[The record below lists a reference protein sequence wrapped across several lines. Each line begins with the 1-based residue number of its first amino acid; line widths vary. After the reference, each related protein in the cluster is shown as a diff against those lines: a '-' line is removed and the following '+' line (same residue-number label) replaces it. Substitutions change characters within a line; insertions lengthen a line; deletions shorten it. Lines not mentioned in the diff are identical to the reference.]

1 MTTRLG
7 TGRRQ
12 TFFYSVRR
20 TGNSPIHVCRLD
32 NVHGHEALKSYNLF
46 PSFLLNEMRNVT
58 FKTFFFPSVQLFLRL
73 KVGNI
78 YANMQMYV

>member
-7 TGRRQ
+7 TGKRQ

-20 TGNSPIHVCRLD
+20 TGNSPIHVYRLY
-32 NVHGHEALKSYNLF
+32 NVHGYEVLKRYNLF
-46 PSFLLNEMRNVT
+46 PFMLNEMRNVT

-78 YANMQMYV
+78 NANMQMHV

>member
-1 MTTRLG
+1 VTTRLG
-7 TGRRQ
+7 TGKRQ

-20 TGNSPIHVCRLD
+20 TGNSPIHVCRLY
-32 NVHGHEALKSYNLF
+32 NVHGYEVIKRYNLF
-46 PSFLLNEMRNVT
+46 PSILLNELRIVT

-78 YANMQMYV
+78 YANVQMHV